1 MFKIFKSI
9 VGLAIV
15 GATVGLAATP
25 AKAES
30 KTAQCVRLG
39 QAVST
44 FGKQLPHM
52 QPGQSRSSNIARYLN
67 ASEAGLKKMQAQKF
81 SDPKIRRFQQ
91 SVLNIFVQAH
101 NDMISLVEAGER
113 RDRPAF
119 INASN
124 RIDQDLAALN
134 PLGNQVEAYCGRSK

>member
-1 MFKIFKSI
+1 
-9 VGLAIV
+9 
-15 GATVGLAATP
+15 
-25 AKAES
+25 
-30 KTAQCVRLG
+30 
-39 QAVST
+39 
-44 FGKQLPHM
+44 M
-52 QPGQSRSSNIARYLN
+52 QPGQSHSSNIARYLN

-134 PLGNQVEAYCGRSK
+134 PLGNQIEAYCGRSK